1 MAVRRIR
8 KTKSLARK
16 TKSLAR
22 KSAELAIAAP
32 QVISHRVA
40 RIALATP
47 TLSDHDRK
55 EFQMM
60 VHEKHTT
67 FAESWNAMAMQMIR
81 TNQTLAASL
90 LRVFLNPTLHH
101 MSSAATVAVHVHN
114 AAIDVLSA
122 GLAPVHRIATSNARR
137 LVRTA

>member
-1 MAVRRIR
+1 MVARRIR
-8 KTKSLARK
+8 KSKSLSRK
-16 TKSLAR
+16 SRSLVR

-40 RIALATP
+40 RIALAAP
-47 TLSDHDRK
+47 TLPDHDRK

-60 VHEKHTT
+60 VHEKHTA
-67 FAESWNAMAMQMIR
+67 FAESWNAMAMQIIR

-90 LRVFLNPTLHH
+90 FRFFFNPTLHP
-101 MSSAATVAVHVHN
+101 MSSAAKVAVHVQH

-122 GLAPVHRIATSNARR
+122 GLAPVHRTAISNARR